1 MVIIICGVVYV
12 LIYFLYLL
20 TITIPKTLTLKKLI
34 ILFVLLPTLSFA
46 QLLTEE
52 DKQMHFVAGAVTST
66 IVYDYVYRKTDSKK
80 KALVYSIASSI
91 LVGTLKE
98 VADSRIP
105 GNRFDTRDLLATT
118 YGGITFSLTFNIL
131 TKKKKPLSK

>member
-1 MVIIICGVVYV
+1 M
-12 LIYFLYLL
+12 
-20 TITIPKTLTLKKLI
+20 KKLI

-52 DKQMHFVAGAVTST
+52 DKQMHFVAGAVTSSF
-66 IVYDYVYRKTDSKK
+66 VYDYVYRKTDSKK

-131 TKKKKPLSK
+131 TKKKK

>member
-1 MVIIICGVVYV
+1 MVYV

-20 TITIPKTLTLKKLI
+20 LITIPKLLALKKLI

-80 KALVYSIASSI
+80 KALIYSIASSI

-105 GNRFDTRDLLATT
+105 GNRFDTRDLLATA

-131 TKKKKPLSK
+131 TKKKK

>member
-1 MVIIICGVVYV
+1 M
-12 LIYFLYLL
+12 
-20 TITIPKTLTLKKLI
+20 KKLI

-52 DKQMHFVAGAVTST
+52 DKQMHFAAGAITST

-80 KALVYSIASSI
+80 KALIYSIASSI

-118 YGGITFSLTFNIL
+118 YGGITFSVTFNIL
-131 TKKKKPLSK
+131 TKKKKSYPNKNIP

>member
-1 MVIIICGVVYV
+1 M
-12 LIYFLYLL
+12 
-20 TITIPKTLTLKKLI
+20 KKLI

-52 DKQMHFVAGAVTST
+52 DKQMHFAAGAITST

-80 KALVYSIASSI
+80 KALIYSIASSI

-98 VADSRIP
+98 VADSSQK
-105 GNRFDTRDLLATT
+105 GNSFDTRDLLATT
-118 YGGITFSLTFNIL
+118 YGGITFSVTFNIL
-131 TKKKKPLSK
+131 TKWCEINFYRNILIFIYKWKTSYFYSSVLPYW

>member
-1 MVIIICGVVYV
+1 
-12 LIYFLYLL
+12 
-20 TITIPKTLTLKKLI
+20 
-34 ILFVLLPTLSFA
+34 
-46 QLLTEE
+46 
-52 DKQMHFVAGAVTST
+52 MHFAAGAITST

-80 KALVYSIASSI
+80 KALIYSIASSI

-131 TKKKKPLSK
+131 TKKKK

>member
-1 MVIIICGVVYV
+1 M
-12 LIYFLYLL
+12 
-20 TITIPKTLTLKKLI
+20 KKLI

-52 DKQMHFVAGAVTST
+52 DKQMHFAAGAITST

-80 KALVYSIASSI
+80 KALIYSIASSI

-105 GNRFDTRDLLATT
+105 GNRFDTRDLLATS
-118 YGGITFSLTFNIL
+118 YGGISIGVTLNLVTR
-131 TKKKKPLSK
+131 KKKKK

>member
-1 MVIIICGVVYV
+1 
-12 LIYFLYLL
+12 
-20 TITIPKTLTLKKLI
+20 LKKLI

-52 DKQMHFVAGAVTST
+52 DKQMHFVAGAVTSSF
-66 IVYDYVYRKTDSKK
+66 VYDYVYRKTDSKK
-80 KALVYSIASSI
+80 KALVYSIASAM

-98 VADSRIP
+98 VVDSNQK
-105 GNRFDTRDLLATT
+105 GNSFDTRDLLATT

-131 TKKKKPLSK
+131 TKKKKPSIK

>member
-1 MVIIICGVVYV
+1 MN
-12 LIYFLYLL
+12 
-20 TITIPKTLTLKKLI
+20 KLI
-34 ILFVLLPTLSFA
+34 ILLLLLPTLSFA

-52 DKQMHFVAGAVTST
+52 DKQMHFAAGAITST

-80 KALVYSIASSI
+80 KALIYSIASSI

-105 GNRFDTRDLLATT
+105 GNRFDTRDLLATA

-131 TKKKKPLSK
+131 TKKKK